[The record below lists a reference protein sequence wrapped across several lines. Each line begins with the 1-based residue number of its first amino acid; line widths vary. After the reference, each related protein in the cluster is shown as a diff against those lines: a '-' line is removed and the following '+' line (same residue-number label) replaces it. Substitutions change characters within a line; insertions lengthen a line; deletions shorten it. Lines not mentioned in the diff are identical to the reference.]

1 LVSLAQATNHVISVE
16 YFRFL
21 APLIT
26 SVTKFPERSSAK
38 KWRWF
43 SPYRHPVSYIFNSRN
58 VRNDKWLTF
67 SI

>member
-1 LVSLAQATNHVISVE
+1 MNIQIPQILNLSVHTYTKSSSNKPLTLELVRLAQVTNHVISVE

-38 KWRWF
+38 K
-43 SPYRHPVSYIFNSRN
+43 
-58 VRNDKWLTF
+58 
-67 SI
+67 